1 MITIVI
7 PVGPDPRYLEYLPEC
22 IYSLHEQTIRPKEV
36 VIVDDQAHLNQGKWL
51 RLFDSD
57 ITPHIIRTS
66 WLSGVAH
73 AFNIGVA
80 ESYGDLILMLG
91 SDDWLQPWAI
101 EDCINAYRTNKDRL
115 GYYYLD
121 VEYSDGSGSQSLPC
135 NAAMV
140 TKEMWRASGGFP
152 VASAIGQPDTIL
164 VSIMMVHPEAG
175 HLIHVASANGPPYI
189 ARVHDAQVTRNY
201 SVGIHQH
208 ISGVR
213 DILTRDWSAPT
224 WTKKGK

>member
-7 PVGPDPRYLEYLPEC
+7 PVGPDHRYKHYLAEC
-22 IYSLHEQTIRPKEV
+22 IKSLHNQTVTPREV
-36 VIVDDQAHLNQGKWL
+36 VIVDDQAHLDDDWL
-51 RLFDSD
+51 NLFDGD
-57 ITPHIIRTS
+57 ITPRIIRTS

-73 AFNIGVA
+73 SFNIGIA
-80 ESYGDLILMLG
+80 ESYGDLNLMLG

-101 EDCINAYRTNKDRL
+101 EDCVNSYRRHQDKL
-115 GYYYLD
+115 GYYFLD

-140 TKEMWRASGGFP
+140 TKSMWQASGGFP

-175 HLIHVASANGPPYI
+175 HLIHVDSTDGPPYI
-189 ARVHDAQVTRNY
+189 ARVHDGQVTRNY
-201 SVGIHQH
+201 GVGIHQH

-213 DILTRDWSAPT
+213 DIVTRDWSPPT
-224 WTKKGK
+224 WTLEPR